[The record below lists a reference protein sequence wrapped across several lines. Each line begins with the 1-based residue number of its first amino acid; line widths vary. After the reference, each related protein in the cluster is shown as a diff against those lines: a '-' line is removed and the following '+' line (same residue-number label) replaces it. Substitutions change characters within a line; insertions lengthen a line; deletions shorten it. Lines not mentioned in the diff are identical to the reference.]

1 MIIKPMIRNNICMN
15 AHPEGCER
23 LVREQIEYVR
33 AQPKVESAQRVLIIG
48 ASTGYGLAARIVS
61 AWSSAAGTLGVAF
74 ERPASGRRTATPGW
88 YNTRSLEQMARAEG
102 LIAETLFGDAFSDD
116 MRAQTIAKIGELFG
130 TVDLV
135 IYSLASGLR
144 TDPKEEVQYRS
155 VLKPIGSAYS
165 AQSLD
170 PMRRQLQQ
178 VTVEPADKAEIEA
191 TIKVM
196 GGEDWQL
203 WTEALLEAGVLAD
216 GAHTVAFS
224 YIGPE
229 LTQPIYR
236 DGTIGRAKLH
246 LEQTARE
253 LDRRLAAAVGGRALV
268 SINKALV
275 TRASA
280 VIPVVPLYLALLFRT
295 MKAAGLHEDCIQQMY
310 RLFAERL
317 YMRDGGPPLDD
328 NQRIRLDDWEMRADI
343 QQQVSAL
350 WPQVTQENLERL
362 ADIDGYVD
370 DFLHIH
376 GFGYADIDYDKD
388 IQP

>member
-1 MIIKPMIRNNICMN
+1 MIIKPMIRNNICLN
-15 AHPEGCER
+15 AHPDGCEH
-23 LVREQIEYVR
+23 LVREQIAYVS
-33 AQPKVESAQRVLIIG
+33 AQPSVQGPKRVLIIG

-88 YNTRSLEQMARAEG
+88 YNTRSLEQMARSHG
-102 LIAETLFGDAFSDD
+102 LVAETLFGDAFSDD
-116 MRAQTIAKIGELFG
+116 IRDQTIAKLKELFG
-130 TVDLV
+130 SVDLV
-135 IYSLASGLR
+135 VYSLASGLR
-144 TDPKEEVQYRS
+144 TDPKQDIQYRS
-155 VLKPIGSAYS
+155 VLKPIGTTYH

-170 PMRRQLQQ
+170 PMQRRLQQ
-178 VTVEPADKAEIEA
+178 VTVEPADEAEIA
-191 TIKVM
+191 DTVKVM
-196 GGEDWQL
+196 GGEDWEL
-203 WTEALLEAGVLAD
+203 WTDALLEAGVLAP
-216 GAHTVAFS
+216 GACTLAFS

-246 LEQTARE
+246 LEQTAKT
-253 LDRRLAAAVGGRALV
+253 LDRRLATAIGGRALI

-280 VIPVVPLYLALLFRT
+280 VIPVVPLYLALLFKT
-295 MKAAGLHEDCIQQMY
+295 MKAAGLHEDCVQQMY

-317 YMRDGGPPLDD
+317 YVPDGDLPLDKE
-328 NQRIRLDDWEMRADI
+328 QRIRIDDWEMRPDI
-343 QQQVSAL
+343 QQKVSAL
-350 WPQVTQENLERL
+350 WPQVTQENLEQL
-362 ADIDGYVD
+362 ADIDGYID

-376 GFGYADIDYDKD
+376 GFGYPDIDYDAD